1 MDAAGISDPALTI
14 SLRGQR
20 IDHGGSIAF
29 GPTVDFLPRSRDDAV
44 PSPWRRGVLRIQRYV
59 VVVGRRGPWLVT
71 AALSGP
77 NTVLLPGAALGRERT
92 IAVVIG
98 ERGSAGA
105 AAPDHHKGFDLAV
118 NIRHVQYRALVVP
131 SQCHQAYAVTLG
143 QQGMNGCPTVAIRS
157 AVVGDHSAHALSR
170 SRDLVAVSRPRHT
183 QTRNQMPG
191 LTYSRRRSEI
201 LASLRACAF
210 SAATCGVAR
219 TAQACCCG
227 APDWARRPIAAQRD
241 GSVARPR
248 AGKDSHDG
256 RCPRR

>member
-1 MDAAGISDPALTI
+1 M
-14 SLRGQR
+14 
-20 IDHGGSIAF
+20 
-29 GPTVDFLPRSRDDAV
+29 
-44 PSPWRRGVLRIQRYV
+44 
-59 VVVGRRGPWLVT
+59 
-71 AALSGP
+71 
-77 NTVLLPGAALGRERT
+77 
-92 IAVVIG
+92 
-98 ERGSAGA
+98 
-105 AAPDHHKGFDLAV
+105 

-241 GSVARPR
+241 GSVARAR
-248 AGKDSHDG
+248 ASWEGF
-256 RCPRR
+256 PRRPLPAALGQGDERADGEARGGEPKQSR